1 MRTQH
6 FGWAAT
12 SVAALMF
19 VLTAAAP
26 GAQVATVPA
35 DVVVHEW
42 GTFTTVADQNG
53 AATEWLPLGGQ
64 GDLPCFVEF
73 YKNRLFKV
81 LTTQYGA
88 VLDYEKARARLRG
101 KMRMETP
108 VLYFHASRET
118 TLDVSV
124 KFPQG
129 LFTEWYPRADVLQAA
144 AHENLLRLATNL
156 NSTIDWKGV
165 RVTPAATPAFPD
177 DGKPSHYYAARHTDA
192 APVQVGTQQE
202 KFLFYRGVGGFPV
215 PVSATVD
222 AEDTV
227 VVRNLGDTPLPGVV
241 LFHRD
246 GDLVSYR
253 VHGTL
258 EKETI
263 LNLPASTGTLDG
275 VLAYLEST
283 LVSQGLYR
291 DEARAMIDTW
301 RDTWF
306 EGRHAGLL
314 LSAARHRRSDPSLG
328 HPAGAD
334 RRDARVRRPD
344 GSHHARDDGCRGQG
358 ADDGDTATL
367 DRYGR
372 LISPI
377 GDRLLATART
387 AAAKA
392 RISTILNAR
401 LAAFVARAGGC

>member
-6 FGWAAT
+6 VGWAAA
-12 SVAALMF
+12 SMAALML

-26 GAQVATVPA
+26 GAQVATTPA

-42 GTFTTVADQNG
+42 GTFTTVADQDG
-53 AATEWLPLGGQ
+53 VATEWLPLGGQ

-73 YKNRLFKV
+73 YRNRLFKV

-101 KMRMETP
+101 KVRMETP

-124 KFPQG
+124 TFPQG
-129 LFTEWYPRADVLQAA
+129 LFTEWYPRADVLQSA
-144 AHENLLRLATNL
+144 AHENLLRFSANL

-165 RVTPAATPAFPD
+165 RVTPAASPAFPN
-177 DGKPSHYYAARHTDA
+177 DGKPSHYYAARNTDA

-202 KFLFYRGVGGFPV
+202 KFLFYRGVGGFAV

-227 VVRNLGDTPLPGVV
+227 IVRNLSDAPLPGVV
-241 LFHRD
+241 LFHRE
-246 GDLVSYR
+246 GDRISYR

-258 EKETI
+258 DKETM
-263 LNLPASTGTLDG
+263 LNLPASAGTLDG
-275 VLAYLEST
+275 VLAHLEGT

-306 EGRHAGLL
+306 EDGMRVFYVLPPATVNQILPLTVRPAPTAVTRVFVGRM
-314 LSAARHRRSDPSLG
+314 DVIT
-328 HPAGAD
+328 PAMMGAVD
-334 RRDARVRRPD
+334 RAL
-344 GSHHARDDGCRGQG
+344 ATN
-358 ADDGDTATL
+358 DTATL

-377 GDRLLATART
+377 GDRLLSTAATP
-387 AAAKA
+387 AAKA
-392 RISTILNAR
+392 RISTMLNAR
-401 LAAFVARAGGC
+401 LGAFVARAGGC